1 METTQKR
8 KRFIRNK
15 PPKHKKKV
23 FVALSG
29 GVDSSVAAALLK
41 KQGYEVTGVF
51 MQNWSDEKLSNC
63 PYKEDRDSAMRV
75 AARLDIPFFTWNFE
89 KEYKERVV
97 DYMIQGYQQGS
108 TPNPDVMCNKEI
120 KFDMFLKRALNNGA
134 DFIATGHY
142 AKLKPQFHT
151 VEQPGYEKKTRGVTY
166 RLYKADD
173 KKKDQSYFLWTLTQE
188 QLKHIIFPLG
198 EYEKPEVRKL
208 AAQFN
213 LPTAHR
219 KDSQGI
225 CFVGMVDLP
234 DFLAHW
240 IEPRAGKIVDLDTGE
255 EYGTHEGVWFYTIGQ
270 RHGLGIG
277 GRRGQEEGEA
287 LFVAKKDIGTN
298 TLYVVKGRDNRAL
311 FTRDVVAEKTNW
323 IAGYPKRGG
332 WYKARVRYRG
342 DLGACFFEIEHVGRR
357 HRRGDV
363 VISFKTP
370 QWGVA
375 SGQSVVFYDNK
386 GEMMGGGVI
395 KGTANSREKAVAE
408 TFGAG
413 WNANEERN

>member
-1 METTQKR
+1 MATAQKR
-8 KRFIRNK
+8 KIFMRKKK
-15 PPKHKKKV
+15 PTTKKKV

-41 KQGYEVTGVF
+41 KEGYEVTGVF

-75 AARLDIPFFTWNFE
+75 AARLSIPFETWNFE

-97 DYMIQGYQQGS
+97 DDMIWGYKRGN

-120 KFDMFLKRALNNGA
+120 KFDLFLKRALQNGA

-142 AKLKPQFHT
+142 AKLKPEFHT
-151 VEQPGYEKKTRGVTY
+151 VDRPGYLEKERGVTY
-166 RLYKADD
+166 RLLKAAD
-173 KKKDQSYFLWTLTQE
+173 KRKDQSYFLWTLTQE
-188 QLKHIIFPLG
+188 QLKHIMFPLG
-198 EYEKPEVRKL
+198 DFEKPEVRKM
-208 AAQFN
+208 AAKFN

-240 IEPRAGKIVDLDTGE
+240 IKPQEGKILDLETGE
-255 EYGTHEGVWFYTIGQ
+255 EVGTHNGVWFFTIGQ

-277 GRRGQEEGEA
+277 GRKGMKEGDA
-287 LFVAKKDIGTN
+287 YFVAKKDISTN
-298 TLYVVKGRDNRAL
+298 TLYVVRGRTHPAL
-311 FTRDVVAEKTNW
+311 YSHALVAEQVNW
-323 IAGYPKRGG
+323 IAGYPKKGV

-342 DLGACFFEIEHVGRR
+342 DLVACRFEMEHVGRR
-357 HRRGDV
+357 SRSGDV
-363 VISFKTP
+363 SVTFKTP
-370 QWGVA
+370 QWAVA

-386 GEMMGGGVI
+386 GEMMGGGI
-395 KGTANSREKAVAE
+395 IRDISLSEYESPHSHMRKKARKAGVAV
-408 TFGAG
+408 
-413 WNANEERN
+413 